1 MSEGLTVMPVPFQSL
16 PVLLAK
22 GPRGL
27 ALAALS
33 VLASPFHTSCLSL
46 HSSVVHLPINTI
58 NTGDRNCKL

>member
-1 MSEGLTVMPVPFQSL
+1 MSVPFQRL
-16 PVLLAK
+16 PLLLAE

-33 VLASPFHTSCLSL
+33 MLVSPFHTTQLSL
-46 HSSVVHLPINTI
+46 HSSDVHLPINTI